1 MTVSSGFFNSMNH
14 DRLYDAEQFSSVF
27 DGIIRDGVYQS
38 IGDAFKISVNEEV
51 ANAVIVG
58 TGRAWFDHTWTVNDT
73 RYTIALASPNE
84 ALSRIDAIVLD
95 VNREDNTRKNSILY
109 IQGDY
114 SSSPQKPTLVK
125 TELHNQ
131 YPLAYISVDAGSDF
145 EITNADI
152 EIAVGTSACP
162 IVTGV
167 LEVVNADMFLQ
178 QMDAEFNEWWDGIK
192 DVLDENTALKLQNQ
206 IDALEET
213 LETVQGT
220 VISSEDITKASNC
233 KISVK
238 YLIENYSAIGLDV
251 DKQLTYQLPDGK
263 IFLITLGMTSTPIT
277 AKILN
282 TNDVY
287 GQETTIRS
295 GVTPPST
302 VSTPTYMYDRLIF
315 LSGSFDSYP
324 VTIYF
329 VLVEPCIEF
338 VRTRVYKST
347 GVKLELLKITI
358 SSGGI
363 ISHEFSDISVQE
375 YTNNISFDN
384 GYINSIV
391 STFKTISLENGS
403 KAFSTW
409 SASDYEG
416 SVDAAS
422 ICLFVMSSSNVLTK
436 TEYNAVSN
444 TWSSG
449 KWPAYMKCLIPY
461 KNSTNIYVLPGWDDP
476 LVSTYLN
483 YAKYTISGEMVSIND
498 VLQHN
503 SGTLNGLGL
512 ITDLKIHDVYLRN
525 RFVSGNI
532 LKKNSGSYLLD
543 GGSLSIPVLYSAFI
557 FNPFSAY
564 SGFNALSSN
573 MLAPDDGSFILA
585 KHASENVF
593 YLLVRTKSGN
603 YAIQSNPF
611 SNSNS
616 MFSDGVLFDNVGK
629 IVYKISDKKY
639 RILIP
644 ADCQYSATEKFNST
658 DLPLTDITTNA
669 ARVLTV
675 TLGG

>member
-38 IGDAFKISVNEEV
+38 IGDAFKISANEEV
-51 ANAVIVG
+51 ANTVIVG

-73 RYTIALASPNE
+73 RYAIVLAPPNE

-114 SSSPQKPTLVK
+114 SSSPQKPKLVK

-145 EITNADI
+145 EVTNADI

-206 IDALEET
+206 IDALEKT

-233 KISVK
+233 KLNTK
-238 YLIENYSAIGLDV
+238 YLLDDYSSYGAED
-251 DKQLTYQLPDGK
+251 DKQLTYLLPDGK
-263 IFLITLGMTSTPIT
+263 IFLITLGTAVTPIT

-295 GVTPPST
+295 GVTPPTT
-302 VSTPTYMYDRLIF
+302 VSTPVYLRDRLIF

-338 VRTRVYKST
+338 VRTRVYNST

-363 ISHEFSDISVQE
+363 ISHEFSDIAVQE
-375 YTNNISFDN
+375 YTTAVAFD
-384 GYINSIV
+384 GGHTDSIV

-416 SVDAAS
+416 SSGTVS
-422 ICLFVMSSSNVLTK
+422 ICLFIMSSSNVLTK
-436 TEYNAVSN
+436 TEYNVSSWGGTAADAN
-444 TWSSG
+444 F
-449 KWPAYMKCLIPY
+449 YQKCLIPY
-461 KNSTNIYVLPGWDDP
+461 KSSTNIYVFPCWKTS
-476 LVSTYLN
+476 STHAYLH
-483 YAKYTISGEMVSIND
+483 YVKYTISGEMVSTD
-498 VLQHN
+498 EQLDHN
-503 SGTLNGLGL
+503 SSDLDGVS
-512 ITDLKIHDVYLRN
+512 ITTDIKIPNVYLRN
-525 RFVSGNI
+525 STVSGNV
-532 LKKNSGSYLLD
+532 LKKNSGGHLLD
-543 GGSLSIPVLYSAFI
+543 GDSLSIPIIYSNFV
-557 FNPFSAY
+557 FNPFSSY
-564 SGFNALSSN
+564 SGFHALSSD
-573 MLAPDDGSFILA
+573 MLAPDDKSFILA
-585 KHASENVF
+585 KNASENV
-593 YLLVRTKSGN
+593 YYILVKTASGK
-603 YAIQSNPF
+603 YGIQSNPI

-616 MFSDGVLFDNVGK
+616 TYSDGVLLSNAEKVMH
-629 IVYKISDKKY
+629 KISDKKY
-639 RILIP
+639 RFLIP
-644 ADCQYSATEKFNST
+644 ADCDYSATETFKGG
-658 DLPLTDITTNA
+658 DLPFANIRTKT

>member
-51 ANAVIVG
+51 ANTVIVG

-73 RYTIALASPNE
+73 RYAIVLAPPNE

-114 SSSPQKPTLVK
+114 SSSPQKPKLVK

-145 EITNADI
+145 EVTNADI

-206 IDALEET
+206 IDALEKT

-220 VISSEDITKASNC
+220 VISSEDIAKASNC
-233 KISVK
+233 KIGVK
-238 YLIENYSAIGLDV
+238 YLIDNYSSIGLDV
-251 DKQLTYQLPDGK
+251 DKQLTYLLPDGK
-263 IFLITLGMTSTPIT
+263 IFLITLGMTSTPIA

-282 TNDVY
+282 TNDIY

-295 GVTPPST
+295 GVTPPTT

-338 VRTRVYKST
+338 IRTHVYEST

-375 YTNNISFDN
+375 YTKRVPFDN
-384 GYINSIV
+384 NGYTKSII

-409 SASDYEG
+409 SVTDYDG
-416 SVDAAS
+416 TVATAS

-436 TEYNAVSN
+436 TEYNTGSAA
-444 TWSSG
+444 WEFG
-449 KWPAYMKCLIPY
+449 EWPAYMRCLIPY
-461 KNSTNIYVLPGWDDP
+461 KNSTNIYVLPGWDGASSSDG
-476 LVSTYLN
+476 LHYT
-483 YAKYTISGEMVSIND
+483 KYTISGEMVSID
-498 VLQHN
+498 DMISN
-503 SGTLNGLGL
+503 SSTLNGLDL

-543 GGSLSIPVLYSAFI
+543 GESLSIPVIYSAFI
-557 FNPFSAY
+557 FNPFNAY
-564 SGFNALSSN
+564 SGFNGLSPD

-593 YLLVRTKSGN
+593 YSLVRTNSGN

-616 MFSDGVLFDNVGK
+616 IFSDGVLLDSVGK

-644 ADCQYSATEKFNST
+644 ADLQYSATEKFNSA
-658 DLPLTDITTNA
+658 DLPLTDIKTNA
-669 ARVLTV
+669 ARVITV

>member
-51 ANAVIVG
+51 ANTVIVG

-73 RYTIALASPNE
+73 RYAIALASPNE

-145 EITNADI
+145 EVTNADI

-233 KISVK
+233 KLNTK
-238 YLIENYSAIGLDV
+238 YLLDDYSSHGADD
-251 DKQLTYQLPDGK
+251 DKQLTYLLPDGK
-263 IFLITLGMTSTPIT
+263 IFLIDLGTAKAIT

-287 GQETTIRS
+287 GQETTIRPA
-295 GVTPPST
+295 VNPPT
-302 VSTPTYMYDRLIF
+302 TTSTPVYLCDRLIF

-329 VLVEPCIEF
+329 VLIEPCVEF
-338 VRTRVYKST
+338 VRTRVYDST

-363 ISHEFSDISVQE
+363 ISHEFSDIAVQE
-375 YTNNISFDN
+375 YTTVVAFDS
-384 GYINSIV
+384 GYSDTIV

-416 SVDAAS
+416 SSGTVS
-422 ICLFVMSSSNVLTK
+422 ICLFIMSSSNVLTK
-436 TEYNAVSN
+436 TEYNVSSWGGTAAN
-444 TWSSG
+444 
-449 KWPAYMKCLIPY
+449 ARFYQQCLIPY
-461 KNSTNIYVLPGWDDP
+461 KSSANIYVFPGWRASSSHEF
-476 LVSTYLN
+476 LHYV
-483 YAKYTISGEMVSIND
+483 KYTISGEMVSTDD
-498 VLQHN
+498 VLEGN
-503 SGTLNGLGL
+503 SSDLDGVS
-512 ITDLKIHDVYLRN
+512 ITTDTEIPNVYLRN
-525 RFVSGNI
+525 SSVSGNV
-532 LKKNSGSYLLD
+532 LKKNSGGHLLD
-543 GGSLSIPVLYSAFI
+543 GDSLSIPIIYSNFV
-557 FNPFSAY
+557 FNPFSSY
-564 SGFNALSSN
+564 SGFHALSSN
-573 MLAPDDGSFILA
+573 MLAPDDKTFVLA
-585 KHASENVF
+585 RNASENV
-593 YLLVRTKSGN
+593 YYILVKTTSGK
-603 YAIQSNPF
+603 YSIQSNPI

-616 MFSDGVLFDNVGK
+616 VYSDGVLLSNAEKVM
-629 IVYKISDKKY
+629 YKISNKKY
-639 RILIP
+639 RFLIP
-644 ADCQYSATEKFNST
+644 ADCLYSATETFEGSN
-658 DLPLTDITTNA
+658 LPFADIRTKT